1 MVDKT
6 IIQRIM
12 TGPLA
17 EFLQTYKVAIG
28 IITAFVYVTII
39 IIFAINV
46 LRLGSS
52 ASHPLM
58 RRQAMISSN
67 RDGGYSLYGARDIGP
82 YKPGTGTPSENW
94 AWENVWSNS
103 QIEAAEVQQIIIFY
117 QDGTVKSIEDPSRLI
132 VS

>member
-1 MVDKT
+1 LVDKT

-58 RRQAMISSN
+58 RRQAMIN
-67 RDGGYSLYGARDIGP
+67 ILISLICLALVSCF
-82 YKPGTGTPSENW
+82 T
-94 AWENVWSNS
+94 V
-103 QIEAAEVQQIIIFY
+103 FY
-117 QDGTVKSIEDPSRLI
+117 ILVLRMGFGVMT
-132 VS
+132 